1 MKITQ
6 YGETYEVTLTKT
18 TYANNGN
25 LAIAL
30 TCDTGEPYGVLT
42 VNLGEKLPADMAYVD
57 TNNMPSAEKF
67 IRENNLGEFTGEV
80 EYSGFCEYPLYK
92 FY

>member
-1 MKITQ
+1 MKEQ
-6 YGETYEVTLTKT
+6 ECSNE
-18 TYANNGN
+18 
-25 LAIAL
+25 
-30 TCDTGEPYGVLT
+30 
-42 VNLGEKLPADMAYVD
+42 YVD